1 MNKEDYIKEIEK
13 EFSTLFEK
21 KCKTMDF
28 NELFSVAISKINQLS
43 SVSKEEEKLLLE
55 LGESLVKAFKRMK
68 KDDFFKQASV
78 APYINRVEQIH
89 AVMKKWYEKESEIMK
104 DDKLDDE
111 QKNKMKADME
121 MLRDQEVQSM
131 AES

>member
-1 MNKEDYIKEIEK
+1 MNSFLSQYLK
-13 EFSTLFEK
+13 L
-21 KCKTMDF
+21 
-28 NELFSVAISKINQLS
+28 ISSHLCL
-43 SVSKEEEKLLLE
+43 KEEEKLLLE
-55 LGESLVKAFKRMK
+55 LGESLIKAFKRMN

-78 APYINRVEQIH
+78 APYINRIEQIH

-104 DDKLDDE
+104 DDRLDDE
-111 QKNKMKADME
+111 QKNRMKADME